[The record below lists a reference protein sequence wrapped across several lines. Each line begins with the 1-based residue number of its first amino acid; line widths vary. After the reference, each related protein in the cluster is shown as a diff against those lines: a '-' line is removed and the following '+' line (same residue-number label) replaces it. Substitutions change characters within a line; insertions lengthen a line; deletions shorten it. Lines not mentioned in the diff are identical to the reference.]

1 MNGKRLKKLRKELG
15 LSGEAIAQALD
26 TTRVTVSRWE
36 SGVSEPNDKKKVA
49 LAKILNTSVAYLMG
63 ETNNPN
69 PAIQVEH
76 EQQEQKIEQYV
87 TDYAYWGEVVN
98 NVRKL
103 LTYGDEGTISSITS
117 LIKLA
122 YEMLTKNTRSN
133 ASVKVQM
140 PILGGINNQNTQH
153 VNIGTTQGG

>member
-103 LTYGDEGTISSITS
+103 LTYGDESTISSITS

>member
-15 LSGEAIAQALD
+15 LSGDAIAQALD

-63 ETNNPN
+63 ETDNPS
-69 PAIQVEH
+69 PIVHVER
-76 EQQEQKIEQYV
+76 EQQEQKNEQYI
-87 TDYAYWGEVVN
+87 TDYAYWGAVVN

-103 LTYGDEGTISSITS
+103 LTYGDEDTISSITS

-122 YEMLTKNTRSN
+122 YDILTKNVRSN

-140 PILGGINNQNTQH
+140 PILGGINNQNTQN